1 MLSAVTPGVHPPVIG
16 CCLVAA
22 STSVHRWGRYPQA
35 WCTEDHL
42 AGLRD
47 QEGGG
52 AKVVRSHRITFD
64 HEEAKMMYSG
74 IDLHSNNSV
83 VAVIDDGD
91 RVVAQKRLPNDIG
104 KITGFLARWQD
115 ELAGVVVESTYNWY
129 WLVDG
134 LQDAG
139 LHVHLANT
147 AAIKQYEG
155 LKHSGDETDAQHL
168 AHLLRLGIL
177 PTGTIL
183 PREHRVVRDLAR
195 KRMQLVQ
202 SCTTHVLAVENIM
215 ARQLGGR
222 MTSNQIKRLTD
233 GTIDSLSLAA
243 DVGLAIKANV
253 AVIATLQSQI
263 ELLEERL
270 QECVKPRPQYGLLT
284 TVPGIGQTLATV
296 IDLETGPIDRFADVG
311 NFASYAR
318 CVDSVLT
325 SNRKKKGEGNVKNG
339 NKYLAWAFVEAANFA
354 RRFCPEAKRFY
365 ERKKAKTNNIVA
377 TKALAHKLA
386 RACYHIL
393 KEGKPFDVTRC
404 F

>member
-1 MLSAVTPGVHPPVIG
+1 
-16 CCLVAA
+16 
-22 STSVHRWGRYPQA
+22 
-35 WCTEDHL
+35 
-42 AGLRD
+42 
-47 QEGGG
+47 
-52 AKVVRSHRITFD
+52 
-64 HEEAKMMYSG
+64 MMYSG

-83 VAVIDDGD
+83 VAIIDESDH
-91 RVVAQKRLPNDIG
+91 VVAQKRLPNDVT
-104 KITGFLARWQD
+104 KIVGFLARWQD
-115 ELAGVVVESTYNWY
+115 QLAGVVVESTYNWY
-129 WLVDG
+129 WLIDA

-139 LHVHLANT
+139 MHVQLAHT

-183 PREHRVVRDLAR
+183 PREQRAVRDLAR

-202 SCTTHVLAVENIM
+202 CCTSQVLAVENIM

-222 MTSNQIKRLTD
+222 MTSNQIKRLNND
-233 GTIDSLSLAA
+233 AIDRIPLTA
-243 DVGLAIKANV
+243 DVGLAIKTNI

-263 ELLEERL
+263 SVLEKRL
-270 QECVKPRPQYGLLT
+270 QERVKPRPQYGLLT
-284 TVPGIGQTLATV
+284 SVPGIGQTLATV
-296 IDLETGPIDRFADVG
+296 ILLEAGPIDRFAEVG

-318 CVDSVLT
+318 CVDSVHT

-354 RRFCPEAKRFY
+354 VRFCPEAKRFY
-365 ERKKAKTNNIVA
+365 ERKKARSNNIVA

-393 KEGKPFDVTRC
+393 KEGKPFDVARC
-404 F
+404 FA